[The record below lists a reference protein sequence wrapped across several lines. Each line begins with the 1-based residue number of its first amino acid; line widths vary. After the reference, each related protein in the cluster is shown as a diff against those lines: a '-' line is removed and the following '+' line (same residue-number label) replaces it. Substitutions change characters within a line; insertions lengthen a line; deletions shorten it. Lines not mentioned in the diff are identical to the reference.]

1 MTEPTFGATTM
12 TLTVE
17 AVYEG
22 GVLKPKEPLPLAEHQ
37 KVQVTVQTPT
47 NWVEA
52 TAGLLGWTGSSEEL
66 AYFAL
71 DPELDPQE
79 SA

>member
-1 MTEPTFGATTM
+1 M

-17 AVYEG
+17 ATYEN
-22 GVLKPKEPLPLAEHQ
+22 GVLKLAQPLPLKEHAR
-37 KVQVTVQTPT
+37 VQVTLQTAG

-66 AYFAL
+66 QYFAL

-79 SA
+79 GA